1 MKTIALSLAIL
12 ASTAAFAAMSLDAGA
27 DQQPKKIMQLQ
38 VRSAADI
45 GKAFGVAANDG
56 GRQAVEISCHPAS
69 SSWCA
74 GGFVT
79 ACDNAKG
86 GLSSNDGGV
95 TCSLPQHK

>member
-1 MKTIALSLAIL
+1 MKTITVSLAIL
-12 ASTAAFAAMSLDAGA
+12 AASVAFAALSLDAGA
-27 DQQPKKIMQLQ
+27 DQQPKKVMQLQ

-45 GKAFGVAANDG
+45 GKAFGAAANDG

-74 GGFVT
+74 GGFVS
-79 ACDNAKG
+79 ACDKAKG

-95 TCSLPQHK
+95 TCSLPQHQ